1 MFSEEI
7 RLSNLVANLQNFKKI
22 FEMNSKELQNFLDLS
37 MFETETTLDVDTVE
51 WDLNDKLIT
60 FPSNSSLLGVS
71 EIKE

>member
-1 MFSEEI
+1 
-7 RLSNLVANLQNFKKI
+7 
-22 FEMNSKELQNFLDLS
+22 